1 MSSENVSSRNL
12 GTSSGLPKACWIAR
26 NVIKNCMRGMF
37 DTKISGGCISVG
49 SGQYGGLLYNAVLL
63 MLLHN
68 SDDLKRNLQ
77 LDVPPTQQASGNT
90 LIVEDIR

>member
-1 MSSENVSSRNL
+1 
-12 GTSSGLPKACWIAR
+12 
-26 NVIKNCMRGMF
+26 MRGMF